1 MEEYKEYQPPLA
13 RFRRLRSFLT
23 DSSSRQDPEEVD
35 YNKRNGIPETPAS
48 LGTGSPNTPTNAE
61 GEDQGPP
68 PVPKYNTPMP
78 KPAAIAT
85 IEGRGNSPSR
95 YIESWK
101 MWRENHN
108 PLNAFTLFALRQY
121 LAELVGT
128 ALFVFAGTGSV
139 VGLQAKDGLD
149 SAGSN
154 VAIALAFGFGIA
166 AMVYATANVSGGHL
180 NPAVTIAMMVTSNK
194 NLTKG
199 LFYIISQ
206 MIGAIIGS
214 GLLAAATRK
223 DDWGPVDLGITKLG
237 DGISQARGFL
247 MEAIITFMLVFTVF
261 GTVKMDLS
269 STSMGRLAGLS
280 IGLSVIMGHFVA
292 LSFTGASMN
301 PARTFGP
308 AVISGYWEDHWV
320 YWVGPIVGGVLAG
333 LLFQFILQPEHHE
346 PSPENQVRRDVIEN
360 NKIMEKA
367 REEEGPIPE
376 TDEEKKEVRGEESP
390 SSGEGDKSQ
399 DNQKKMKREYSVD
412 SINHDSG
419 LPY

>member
-1 MEEYKEYQPPLA
+1 
-13 RFRRLRSFLT
+13 
-23 DSSSRQDPEEVD
+23 
-35 YNKRNGIPETPAS
+35 
-48 LGTGSPNTPTNAE
+48 
-61 GEDQGPP
+61 
-68 PVPKYNTPMP
+68 
-78 KPAAIAT
+78 
-85 IEGRGNSPSR
+85 
-95 YIESWK
+95 
-101 MWRENHN
+101 
-108 PLNAFTLFALRQY
+108 
-121 LAELVGT
+121 
-128 ALFVFAGTGSV
+128 
-139 VGLQAKDGLD
+139 
-149 SAGSN
+149 

-237 DGISQARGFL
+237 NGISQARGFL

-308 AVISGYWEDHWV
+308 AVISGYWEGHWV